1 MNKFNLSIT
10 NLIIFAFLIR
20 VIASFL
26 PPFEIDQIGWRSW
39 ALRMVEVG
47 PSNFYSNE
55 VFTDNP
61 PGFLYVFWVVGAIK
75 TAIPSTISN
84 NLIFDFL
91 LKLPT
96 NIADILSALIIYKLT
111 RIKMSEKLALLGF
124 TLYAFN
130 PITILNSAIWG
141 QFDGSA
147 TLFLLLAL
155 YAFFV
160 KRAPWLTAFFFAL
173 AWAIKTQA
181 IAFAP
186 VLGFLFLSHTKPL
199 TWISSGIIFIL
210 TTLLLY
216 LPFFPKDSVGGFIQ
230 VQKAMTDI
238 FSCTTC
244 FAFNFWGI
252 FGNWLDD
259 QRLFH
264 DVRLMSWGIIL
275 LSLSFIPILLLKPIK
290 LRFQQPYI
298 YLTSALSVFA
308 FFTFLTRMHER
319 YLFPFFGLFLLAAI
333 LSRSRLLLS
342 AYFLLSIIHLVNLYL
357 PYAYYNKH
365 LALTPKLIEFI
376 FNNFKILSALSLLI
390 LLCLIYYF
398 NKLLSHAKLKRYE
411 TSKD

>member
-1 MNKFNLSIT
+1 M
-10 NLIIFAFLIR
+10 
-20 VIASFL
+20 VL

-47 PSNFYSNE
+47 PGNFYSNK

-61 PGFLYVFWVVGAIK
+61 PGFLYIFWVVGAIK
-75 TAIPSTISN
+75 TTIPLAISN

-96 NIADILSALIIYKLT
+96 NIADILSALIIYKLI
-111 RIKMSEKLALLGF
+111 RIKMSEKSARLGF

-130 PITILNSAIWG
+130 PIIIFNSAIWG

-147 TLFLLLAL
+147 TLFLLLSL

-160 KRAPWLTAFFFAL
+160 KRAPWLAAFSFAL
-173 AWAIKTQA
+173 AWAIKPQA

-186 VLGFLFLSHTKPL
+186 VLGLLFLSHTKPS
-199 TWISSGIIFIL
+199 TWISSGIIFVL

-216 LPFFPKDSVGGFIQ
+216 LPFFPKDPVSGLIQ
-230 VQKAMTDI
+230 IQKAMTGI

-259 QRLFH
+259 QRFFQG
-264 DVRLMSWGIIL
+264 VTLMNWGIIL
-275 LSLSFIPILLLKPIK
+275 LSLSFIPILLLRPMKI
-290 LRFQQPYI
+290 RFQQPYI

-308 FFTFLTRMHER
+308 FFTFLTRIHER

-333 LSRSRLLLS
+333 LFRSRLLLLS
-342 AYFLLSIIHLVNLYL
+342 YFLLSIIHLVNLYL

-376 FNNFKILSALSLLI
+376 LNNFQFLSALSLLM
-390 LLCLIYYF
+390 LLGLIYYF

>member
-1 MNKFNLSIT
+1 MKKNLNIVHLVIFV
-10 NLIIFAFLIR
+10 LIIRTFL
-20 VIASFL
+20 SLL
-26 PPFEIDQIGWRSW
+26 PPFEIDQVGWRSW
-39 ALRMVEVG
+39 AMRMVEVG
-47 PSNFYSNE
+47 PANFYSKE

-61 PGFLYVFWVVGAIK
+61 PGFLYVFWLIGAIK
-75 TAIPSTISN
+75 TFLLPSTTN

-96 NIADILSALIIYKLT
+96 NIADILSALIIYKLI
-111 RIKMSEKLALLGF
+111 RIKMSEKWALLGF

-130 PITILNSAIWG
+130 PITIFNSAIWG

-160 KRAPWLTAFFFAL
+160 KRAPRLTAFSFAL
-173 AWAIKTQA
+173 AWAIKPQA

-186 VLGFLFLSHTKPL
+186 ALGLLFLSHTKPS
-199 TWISSGIIFIL
+199 TWISSGIIFIT

-216 LPFFPKDSVGGFIQ
+216 LPFFPKDSVGGFVQI
-230 VQKAMTDI
+230 QKAMTGI
-238 FSCTTC
+238 FYCTTC

-264 DVRLMSWGIIL
+264 NVTLMSWGIIL
-275 LSLSFIPILLLKPIK
+275 LSLSFIPILLLKPVK

-319 YLFPFFGLFLLAAI
+319 YLFPFFSLFLLAAI
-333 LSRSRLLLS
+333 FLRSRLLLS
-342 AYFLLSIIHLVNLYL
+342 AYFLLSIIHLTNLYL

-365 LALTPKLIEFI
+365 LSLPPKLIEFI
-376 FNNFKILSALSLLI
+376 FNDFKILSALSLLI
-390 LLCLIYYF
+390 LLTLIYYF